1 MTSKYEEIY
10 DDYLKNGLKFKKYYE
25 INNLNYHN
33 TQTRIYHF
41 RKKKEL
47 DNNASKRKVK
57 MFVIGRKNLLF
68 ANTIKGVEVSFNLYS
83 L

>member
-10 DDYLKNGLKFKKYYE
+10 DDYLKNWLKFKKYYE
-25 INNLNYHN
+25 INKLNYHN
-33 TQTRIYHF
+33 TQTGIYHF
-41 RKKKEL
+41 RKEKEL

-68 ANTIKGVEVSFNLYS
+68 ANTIKGAEVSFNLYS

>member
-25 INNLNYHN
+25 ISNLNYHN
-33 TQTRIYHF
+33 TQIGIYSF

-47 DNNASKRKVK
+47 IYFYLNAMNYFLIYKNNMINV
-57 MFVIGRKNLLF
+57 
-68 ANTIKGVEVSFNLYS
+68 
-83 L
+83 